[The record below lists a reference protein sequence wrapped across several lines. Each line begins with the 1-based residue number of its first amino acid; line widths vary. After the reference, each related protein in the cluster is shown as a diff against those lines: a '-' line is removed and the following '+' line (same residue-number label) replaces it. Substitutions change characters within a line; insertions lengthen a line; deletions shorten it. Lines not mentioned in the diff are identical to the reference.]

1 MLKRLLALLAL
12 LLSFALLAAACG
24 DDTASEPS
32 DGDGDG
38 EAVDC
43 TADDDDEVK
52 VGLVFDTTGRG
63 DQSFNDS
70 AAAGL
75 DRAETE
81 LGITVTAEATPNADG
96 SNRAE
101 LLQLAAESSDI
112 VFAVGFAFD
121 ETLGEVAVN
130 NPTVCFAG
138 VDTSVFDPPNVL
150 NFKFSEHEGSF
161 LMGVIAALKS
171 ETGNVGFIGGV
182 EGELIAKF
190 EAGYNAGATAVN
202 EAAEVQV
209 EYIAPEGDFTG
220 FNAPDRAKEI
230 AAAMYDNG
238 ADVIYHAAGGSG
250 LGLFEAAQD
259 AGTLAIGVDSDQWQI
274 ATDFQD
280 VILTSMLK
288 PVDAALFQTVES
300 MVDGTFEGGT
310 LVLDLA
316 AGGVGY
322 STSGGYVD
330 DIADEIAGYEA
341 QVISGEIVVPDVPTS

>member
-1 MLKRLLALLAL
+1 MHKRLIALLAL

-24 DDTASEPS
+24 DDTAYRTVRRRRRRRRPI
-32 DGDGDG
+32 
-38 EAVDC
+38 DC

-75 DRAETE
+75 DRAESE

-130 NPTVCFAG
+130 NPTICFAG

-171 ETGNVGFIGGV
+171 ETGNVGLHRRGRG
-182 EGELIAKF
+182 
-190 EAGYNAGATAVN
+190 
-202 EAAEVQV
+202 
-209 EYIAPEGDFTG
+209 
-220 FNAPDRAKEI
+220 
-230 AAAMYDNG
+230 
-238 ADVIYHAAGGSG
+238 
-250 LGLFEAAQD
+250 
-259 AGTLAIGVDSDQWQI
+259 
-274 ATDFQD
+274 
-280 VILTSMLK
+280 
-288 PVDAALFQTVES
+288 
-300 MVDGTFEGGT
+300 
-310 LVLDLA
+310 
-316 AGGVGY
+316 
-322 STSGGYVD
+322 
-330 DIADEIAGYEA
+330 
-341 QVISGEIVVPDVPTS
+341 